1 MTATATTSRPS
12 APASTMGL
20 PIAGKVTIFGLALFA
35 VAMIGIL
42 IAAPLSGDYRFFTTV
57 FPAILLAVVVLLAGL
72 VWRFGARALVL
83 TAVLMLLSLAG
94 NLPIMLEGLRFPA
107 SFFDFVPSLLALT
120 GNLIALGGAVVALVA
135 RRRRATRS
143 TPTRVERTAAGVFIA
158 ALVALAA
165 LSGVLTVAN
174 RESVSAEAKAGA
186 LPVRM
191 KATKFEQERI
201 EARAGQPV
209 RLLVRNADPGL
220 HSFTIDALATD
231 VTIAPGSERVIELGP
246 IPPGEYAYVC
256 KLFGH
261 EATMKGTLVVAP

>member
-12 APASTMGL
+12 TPASTIGL
-20 PIAGKVTIFGLALFA
+20 PIAGKVTIFGLGLFA
-35 VAMIGIL
+35 VAMIVIL

-94 NLPIMLEGLRFPA
+94 NLPVMIAGLRFPT

-120 GNLIALGGAVVALVA
+120 GNLVALGGAVVALVA

-143 TPTRVERTAAGVFIA
+143 TPTRVERTTAGALLAGLAVVAAVSAG
-158 ALVALAA
+158 
-165 LSGVLTVAN
+165 LTIIN
-174 RESVSAEAKAGA
+174 RESVSAEARAGA

-191 KATKFEQERI
+191 KGTTFHSERL
-201 EARAGQPV
+201 EARAGEPV
-209 RLLVRNADPGL
+209 RILVKNTDPGI
-220 HSFTIDALATD
+220 HSFTIPALDTD
-231 VTIAPGSERVIELGP
+231 VTVHPGSQRLIDLGHV
-246 IPPGEYAYVC
+246 PPGEYAYVC

-261 EATMKGTLVVAP
+261 DQIMKGTLVVTP

>member
-12 APASTMGL
+12 TPASTIGL
-20 PIAGKVTIFGLALFA
+20 PIAGKVTIFGLGLFA
-35 VAMIGIL
+35 VAMIVIL
-42 IAAPLSGDYRFFTTV
+42 IAAPLSGDYGFFTTA

-72 VWRFGARALVL
+72 VWRFGTGALVL
-83 TAVLMLLSLAG
+83 TAVLMLLYLAASL
-94 NLPIMLEGLRFPA
+94 PFMIEGLRFPA

-143 TPTRVERTAAGVFIA
+143 TPTGVEQTAAGVFIA
-158 ALVALAA
+158 ALVTLAA
-165 LSGVLTVAN
+165 LSGVLTLAN
-174 RESVSAEAKAGA
+174 RDSVAAEAKAGA

-191 KATKFEQERI
+191 KATKFEPERL

-209 RLLVRNADPGL
+209 RILVRNSDPGT
-220 HSFTIDALATD
+220 HSFTIEALDAD
-231 VTIAPGSERVIELGP
+231 VTVHPGSERLVELADV
-246 IPPGEYAYVC
+246 PPGEYAYVC

-261 EATMKGTLVVAP
+261 ESIMKGTLVVAP